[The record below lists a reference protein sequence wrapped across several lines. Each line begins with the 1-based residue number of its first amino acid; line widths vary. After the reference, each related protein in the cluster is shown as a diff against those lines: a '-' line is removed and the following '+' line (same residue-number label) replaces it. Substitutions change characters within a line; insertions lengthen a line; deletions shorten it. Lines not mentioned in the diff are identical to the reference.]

1 MQVPMEIRQA
11 AGTMVRTSNKVGT
24 VEQLAA
30 HLLSPDVKRY
40 RQGED
45 VRRRKWLYQ
54 QIGACYFVAHM
65 KFPSWDSLSIDTDI
79 LDAAMMEDPVIANL
93 TATEIQDAFR
103 AGVTG
108 TYGDFYGITPKSLL
122 GFLKSYCSSEKKL
135 DAHRLITIRSE
146 KEDREANERL
156 WKEIQE
162 MKKKGLYVPSWGP
175 DYDFKKKT
183 SPQDSEAHK
192 ERIRQQRE
200 EILKH
205 SEI

>member
-1 MQVPMEIRQA
+1 MEFRQE
-11 AGTMVRTSNKVGT
+11 AGLMVQTNSKVNT
-24 VEQLAA
+24 PALLAE
-30 HLLSPDVKRY
+30 HLLDPAVRRY
-40 RQGED
+40 RQGEET
-45 VRRRKWLYQ
+45 RRKRWLFR
-54 QIGACYFVAHM
+54 QIGACHVLVHTRPESIPQSELM
-65 KFPSWDSLSIDTDI
+65 TIDTDI
-79 LDAAMMEDPVIANL
+79 LDAAMIEDPVIANL

-108 TYGDFYGITPKSLL
+108 AYGDFYGITPKSLL

-162 MKKKGLYVPSWGP
+162 MKKKGIYVPSWGP
-175 DYDFKKKT
+175 NYDFKKKT

-205 SEI
+205 SEK

>member
-1 MQVPMEIRQA
+1 MEIRQA
-11 AGTMVRTSNKVGT
+11 AWTMVRTSNKVGT

-79 LDAAMMEDPVIANL
+79 LDASMMEDPVIANL

-108 TYGDFYGITPKSLL
+108 AYGDFYGITPKSLL

-135 DAHRLITIRSE
+135 DAHRLITMRE
-146 KEDREANERL
+146 NKANREANERL
-156 WKEIQE
+156 WAEIQAQ
-162 MKKKGLYVPSWGP
+162 KTKGMFVPTWGP
-175 DYDFKKKT
+175 KFNFKG
-183 SPQDSEAHK
+183 K
-192 ERIRQQRE
+192 E
-200 EILKH
+200 K
-205 SEI
+205 